1 MQILKGTLFFPAM
14 MKNRSLAKTLK
25 GTGYVGCGRD
35 ILTRRWMVSMGCGL
49 NSEDLWQNAQLC
61 GRLEAST
68 DVHASLQKNNI
79 QVNQV
84 KNWICGL
91 FLFFLLWDIWIQQQ
105 SKCYNKRLSI
115 LTRNSLRWINFFFF
129 PADSCLPT
137 ALNRAFLHYY
147 KVPHSQTIRS
157 VPAHFF
163 DNENGGYNT
172 GPFRVP
178 IHLFRFE
185 VVLLVLKHFCPVRF
199 TMMFL

>member
-68 DVHASLQKNNI
+68 DVLASLQKNNI

-91 FLFFLLWDIWIQQQ
+91 FFFFLLWDIWIQQQ

-129 PADSCLPT
+129 RQTLVYQLPST
-137 ALNRAFLHYY
+137 EHFYTITRFHIVRQSGLFLLIFLIM
-147 KVPHSQTIRS
+147 KMVATTLAHSVFPSICS
-157 VPAHFF
+157 
-163 DNENGGYNT
+163 D
-172 GPFRVP
+172 
-178 IHLFRFE
+178 
-185 VVLLVLKHFCPVRF
+185 LK
-199 TMMFL
+199 

>member
-14 MKNRSLAKTLK
+14 MKNRSLAKTPQGHRL
-25 GTGYVGCGRD
+25 
-35 ILTRRWMVSMGCGL
+35 RWLRQRHFNKKMNGVHGL
-49 NSEDLWQNAQLC
+49 WIELWRPVTECTAVWQIGSKHRCSCVPPEEQYPGQPSEELNLWFFC
-61 GRLEAST
+61 
-68 DVHASLQKNNI
+68 
-79 QVNQV
+79 
-84 KNWICGL
+84 
-91 FLFFLLWDIWIQQQ
+91 FFLLWDIWIQQQ

>member
-1 MQILKGTLFFPAM
+1 MHSCVADWKQAQMFLRPSRRTIS
-14 MKNRSLAKTLK
+14 RSTKWRIES
-25 GTGYVGCGRD
+25 VVC
-35 ILTRRWMVSMGCGL
+35 
-49 NSEDLWQNAQLC
+49 
-61 GRLEAST
+61 
-68 DVHASLQKNNI
+68 
-79 QVNQV
+79 
-84 KNWICGL
+84 
-91 FLFFLLWDIWIQQQ
+91 LFFLLWDIWIQQQ